1 MRKSAATST
10 SLTNTSE
17 VTELSAMDSSSRG
30 AEHHSGFSANA
41 AVALCALLLLL
52 ALTSLWHLMQGTS
65 GALLVDSDLFFGSR
79 LPRLAAGAAVGIALG
94 AAGALMQSL
103 SRNALAAP
111 DTLGVTAGAHL
122 AVTAVAAFGVT
133 VPIWATGSV
142 AFVGGLGAAALVLGL
157 AGGAG
162 SSTTRLVLAGSA
174 LAMACQATTSTLL
187 ILFQEETK
195 GLLAWGSGSLSQLSI
210 NAFLHSAPITLIA
223 LTLAL
228 LLARNLDILALG
240 DDSASAVGV
249 PVRKTRIAGLLIATM
264 LTATALTL
272 AGPIGFVGLGAPVLT
287 RLMSRWVPALNRHL
301 LLIPTSGLIGAIL
314 VILADAVLRALIGPE
329 GALAVPTGVA
339 TTILGAIIL
348 VLMARRLR
356 DSGPTKQPPSIRF
369 GARNRSRFALVL
381 TLCIALLAGTIIAG
395 LLLGST
401 CLLTGDV
408 ALWMQGEAP
417 PQIAFALD
425 ERAPRVIAAI
435 TAGAALALAG
445 TLTQAISRN
454 PLAEPSLL
462 GITGGAGLGAVIVT
476 TSASA
481 SLFGMLVG
489 AIIGAFAAF
498 VLVYVLAWRR
508 GINADRFI
516 LVGIGVSYGTIAL
529 TTFLLLRSNPWDTP
543 KIFTWLSG
551 TTYGRMWEQLIPLT
565 IALLIALPVIFAQRR
580 DLDLVALDEDTPRLL
595 GVGLER
601 SRLLILTVAAI
612 LAALSVIAVGVV
624 GFVGLV
630 APHAARALVGARHDR
645 VIPVALMLG
654 AVLVGVADLIGR
666 TVIAPA
672 QLPAG
677 LIVALLGAPY
687 FVWLLWRSRSH

>member
-1 MRKSAATST
+1 
-10 SLTNTSE
+10 
-17 VTELSAMDSSSRG
+17 
-30 AEHHSGFSANA
+30 
-41 AVALCALLLLL
+41 
-52 ALTSLWHLMQGTS
+52 
-65 GALLVDSDLFFGSR
+65 
-79 LPRLAAGAAVGIALG
+79 
-94 AAGALMQSL
+94 
-103 SRNALAAP
+103 
-111 DTLGVTAGAHL
+111 
-122 AVTAVAAFGVT
+122 
-133 VPIWATGSV
+133 
-142 AFVGGLGAAALVLGL
+142 
-157 AGGAG
+157 
-162 SSTTRLVLAGSA
+162 
-174 LAMACQATTSTLL
+174 
-187 ILFQEETK
+187 
-195 GLLAWGSGSLSQLSI
+195 
-210 NAFLHSAPITLIA
+210 
-223 LTLAL
+223 
-228 LLARNLDILALG
+228 
-240 DDSASAVGV
+240 
-249 PVRKTRIAGLLIATM
+249 
-264 LTATALTL
+264 
-272 AGPIGFVGLGAPVLT
+272 
-287 RLMSRWVPALNRHL
+287 MSRWVPALNRHL

-369 GARNRSRFALVL
+369 GARNRSRFALAL